1 MGVQTVKIDQLADAI
16 MDGLEEYKNLAGSQ
30 VKSAVRKAANTVRDD
45 IKATAPRRTG
55 RYAESW
61 TTSKTKENSTGLTMT
76 VYSPSRYMLAHLLEF
91 GHALRNGGRARAFPH
106 IAPAEEHG
114 VSVLESAITKA
125 LEG

>member
-1 MGVQTVKIDQLADAI
+1 MGVQTVRIDQLADAI

-45 IKATAPRRTG
+45 IKVTAPRRTG

-76 VYSPSRYMLAHLLEF
+76 VYSPSRYMLAHLLEY

>member
-16 MDGLEEYKNLAGSQ
+16 MDGLEEYKNLAGPQ

-114 VSVLESAITKA
+114 VSVLESAITSA

>member
-45 IKATAPRRTG
+45 IKAATPRRTG

-106 IAPAEEHG
+106 IAPAEQHG
-114 VSVLESAITKA
+114 ISTLESAITKA

>member
-1 MGVQTVKIDQLADAI
+1 MSVQTVKLDQLADAI

-55 RYAESW
+55 RYAGSW

-106 IAPAEEHG
+106 IAPAEQHG
-114 VSVLESAITKA
+114 ISTLESAIMSA

>member
-1 MGVQTVKIDQLADAI
+1 MSEKVSIDHLADAI
-16 MDGLEEYKNLAGSQ
+16 MEGLEEYKNLAGPK
-30 VKSAVRKAANTVRDD
+30 VKSAVQKAGKTVRDD
-45 IKATAPRRTG
+45 IKNTAPKKTG
-55 RYAESW
+55 RYASSW
-61 TTSKTKENSTGLTMT
+61 TTKKTKETSTSLTVT

-114 VSVLESAITKA
+114 GSVLESAIKSA

>member
-1 MGVQTVKIDQLADAI
+1 MGVQTVTIDQLADAI

>member
-1 MGVQTVKIDQLADAI
+1 MGKQNVTIEQLADAV
-16 MDGLEEYKNLAGSQ
+16 MEGLEEYKNLAGTQ
-30 VKSAVRKAANTVRDD
+30 VKAAVRKAANTVRDD

-76 VYSPSRYMLAHLLEF
+76 VYSPSRYMLAHLLEY

-106 IAPAEEHG
+106 IAPAEQHG
-114 VSVLESAITKA
+114 ISTLESAIMFA

>member
-16 MDGLEEYKNLAGSQ
+16 MDGLEEYENLAGPQ

>member
-114 VSVLESAITKA
+114 VSILESAITKA

>member
-16 MDGLEEYKNLAGSQ
+16 MDGLEEYKNLAGPK

-61 TTSKTKENSTGLTMT
+61 TTSKTKENSTSLTMT
-76 VYSPSRYMLAHLLEF
+76 VYSPSRYMLAHLLEY

-106 IAPAEEHG
+106 IAPAEQHG
-114 VSVLESAITKA
+114 ISTLESAIKSA